1 MAAARFEENG
11 PWASF
16 DFSGSLADVS
26 RRAVVEVE
34 KRKIEQVMKE
44 AAGNRG
50 RAAELLRVS
59 YKALLGKLKEH
70 GIDN

>member
-1 MAAARFEENG
+1 MSRLEENG

-26 RRAVVEVE
+26 RRAVAEVE
-34 KRKIEQVMKE
+34 KRKIEQVMKD
-44 AAGNRG
+44 AAGHRG

-70 GIDN
+70 GIDS